1 MGYVFA
7 VCTTHE
13 GIHCQAQHHLF
24 LQLKLSMYPTA
35 TSSLKPNVFWNHFD
49 FRGLGVPHRL
59 ATWATDD
66 IVGSHSITCD
76 RHWVE
81 SEECHLTIDHRTE
94 SLNPDRGTI
103 WNNSCWFKW
112 GTPKIEWFIIL
123 FPPKMTILIKWF
135 IIIFPQNYNFDKMV
149 YHHFPSKD
157 GLSSFSLH
165 SFPPK
170 ITILTKPQPGNC
182 LQDGIQWISWWNQL
196 VSIRRRLSQLWM
208 WIKTCHKNR

>member
-1 MGYVFA
+1 MLVY
-7 VCTTHE
+7 
-13 GIHCQAQHHLF
+13 Q
-24 LQLKLSMYPTA
+24 
-35 TSSLKPNVFWNHFD
+35 
-49 FRGLGVPHRL
+49 RVPPRL

-112 GTPKIEWFIIL
+112 GTPKIEWFFIL

-135 IIIFPQNYNFDKMV
+135 IIIFPPKMV
-149 YHHFPSKD
+149 YHPLPSNHSLQKCKFWPSHSLETACKI
-157 GLSSFSLH
+157 GSSESH
-165 SFPPK
+165 DETSVDPQK
-170 ITILTKPQPGNC
+170 TITAM
-182 LQDGIQWISWWNQL
+182 D
-196 VSIRRRLSQLWM
+196 VD
-208 WIKTCHKNR
+208 